1 MIAKMLHIGKNGKNI
16 AYLGE
21 AAKPGKFCNSFPL
34 LNLEIVF
41 PALKLTINCYL
52 NMSIFFH
59 ENWQFNHKMGPPL
72 SSTNILCQLT
82 KYEINGTS
90 KILIS
95 KLFSELEKNW
105 KRNLRLYYLYLF
117 HELGEIEKS
126 S

>member
-1 MIAKMLHIGKNGKNI
+1 
-16 AYLGE
+16 
-21 AAKPGKFCNSFPL
+21 
-34 LNLEIVF
+34 
-41 PALKLTINCYL
+41 
-52 NMSIFFH
+52 
-59 ENWQFNHKMGPPL
+59 MGPPL

-95 KLFSELEKNW
+95 KLFSELEKDW
-105 KRNLRLYYLYLF
+105 KRNLGLYYLYLF